1 MNKIRGSITMTTVV
15 LVFHIILAIAMVG
28 IILIQKNEGGGLGMG
43 SGTMGGLMST
53 RGTANL
59 LTRTTAIL
67 AGLFFLTTLL
77 LAILFK
83 GAHKAQSILD
93 HPDATKPAI
102 EVPVEPAPSPITP
115 ENKAQ
120 PKASKGSS
128 APQNPQPKK

>member
-1 MNKIRGSITMTTVV
+1 MTTVV

-43 SGTMGGLMST
+43 SGTMGGLMTT

-59 LTRTTAIL
+59 LTRTTGIL

-83 GAHKAQSILD
+83 GAHKSQSILD
-93 HPDATKPAI
+93 HPDAAKPAI
-102 EVPVEPAPSPITP
+102 EAGVEPATPPSTP

-120 PKASKGSS
+120 PQANKGPMGLEKNKSK
-128 APQNPQPKK
+128 K

>member
-1 MNKIRGSITMTTVV
+1 MTTVV

-59 LTRTTAIL
+59 LTRMTGIL
-67 AGLFFLTTLL
+67 AGLFFFTTLL

-83 GAHKAQSILD
+83 GAHKSSSILD
-93 HPDATKPAI
+93 HPDVATPVI
-102 EVPVEPAPSPITP
+102 EAPVEPVTP
-115 ENKAQ
+115 PVASENTIL
-120 PKASKGSS
+120 PKAAKDSSGEKSSPSK
-128 APQNPQPKK
+128 K

>member
-1 MNKIRGSITMTTVV
+1 MTTVV

-28 IILIQKNEGGGLGMG
+28 IILLQKNEGGGLGMG

-102 EVPVEPAPSPITP
+102 EVPIEPATPAAAP
-115 ENKAQ
+115 ENKTQ
-120 PKASKGSS
+120 PKTEKGSS
-128 APQNPQPKK
+128 TSENAKSKK

>member
-1 MNKIRGSITMTTVV
+1 MTTVV

-67 AGLFFLTTLL
+67 AGLFFFTTLL

-93 HPDATKPAI
+93 HPDVTKPTI
-102 EVPVEPAPSPITP
+102 EAPVGPVTP
-115 ENKAQ
+115 PVASEDNVQ
-120 PKASKGSS
+120 PKAAKDSSVEKSAHSK
-128 APQNPQPKK
+128 K

>member
-1 MNKIRGSITMTTVV
+1 MTTVV

-28 IILIQKNEGGGLGMG
+28 IILLQKNEGGGLGMG
-43 SGTMGGLMST
+43 SGTMGGLMSS

-102 EVPVEPAPSPITP
+102 EVPVEPAPPVVAS
-115 ENKAQ
+115 ESKAQ
-120 PKASKGSS
+120 PKSAEGSVASKNTST
-128 APQNPQPKK
+128 KK

>member
-1 MNKIRGSITMTTVV
+1 MTTVV

-28 IILIQKNEGGGLGMG
+28 IILLQKNEGGGLGMG
-43 SGTMGGLMST
+43 SGTMGGLMTS

-83 GAHKAQSILD
+83 GAHKAHSILD

-102 EVPVEPAPSPITP
+102 EVPVEPAPPVVAS

-120 PKASKGSS
+120 PKAAEGSVV
-128 APQNPQPKK
+128 PKNTSTKK